1 MSNNDDKDRWETFC
15 KLYDKLSSKEEM
27 RELFEEEIKCF
38 SLYLSH
44 VNQDYVYN
52 ATFLPQFNDDF
63 WNFLCA
69 FNKKY
74 KIVEELFDAAKKY
87 YNVTLKIDRYWMM
100 TVDEKGNIKK
110 STLSGVDYI
119 CEKSNYT
126 RLDNLDDSERNIY
139 SIKSNAS
146 SRLMSIKFDKIL
158 LRLADLLD
166 MSSYR
171 VSKPILYHNME
182 QMSEES
188 AFHWISHLLTQG
200 YKLRTK
206 YEIGSSKSSG
216 TDNEESL
223 ENIEGV
229 LVPQTITEKLIL
241 EIPVD
246 ISQMSTIECENPCRK
261 VQIGNISRQEITLIC
276 GEGCQNKSNEGLE
289 NRCNFLCRWF
299 CVKNDYLIKEL
310 VALKEYLNRNKN
322 NYFKCEIEIKIKCN
336 NKTSIEARQFEI
348 LNHYIQDRK

>member
-1 MSNNDDKDRWETFC
+1 MQKTWQKNSAREESHPQQYKDRWETFC

-119 CEKSNYT
+119 CEKEMMIECS
-126 RLDNLDDSERNIY
+126 
-139 SIKSNAS
+139 
-146 SRLMSIKFDKIL
+146 
-158 LRLADLLD
+158 
-166 MSSYR
+166 
-171 VSKPILYHNME
+171 ILYNLKRYTFRRNEMIIFGDESLKKVHE
-182 QMSEES
+182 DLKAFLEKHSSKDKEES
-188 AFHWISHLLTQG
+188 
-200 YKLRTK
+200 KK
-206 YEIGSSKSSG
+206 
-216 TDNEESL
+216 
-223 ENIEGV
+223 
-229 LVPQTITEKLIL
+229 
-241 EIPVD
+241 
-246 ISQMSTIECENPCRK
+246 
-261 VQIGNISRQEITLIC
+261 
-276 GEGCQNKSNEGLE
+276 
-289 NRCNFLCRWF
+289 
-299 CVKNDYLIKEL
+299 
-310 VALKEYLNRNKN
+310 
-322 NYFKCEIEIKIKCN
+322 
-336 NKTSIEARQFEI
+336 
-348 LNHYIQDRK
+348 

>member
-119 CEKSNYT
+119 CEKEMMIECS
-126 RLDNLDDSERNIY
+126 
-139 SIKSNAS
+139 
-146 SRLMSIKFDKIL
+146 
-158 LRLADLLD
+158 
-166 MSSYR
+166 
-171 VSKPILYHNME
+171 ILYNLKRYT
-182 QMSEES
+182 
-188 AFHWISHLLTQG
+188 F
-200 YKLRTK
+200 RR
-206 YEIGSSKSSG
+206 
-216 TDNEESL
+216 NEMIIFGDESL
-223 ENIEGV
+223 KIV
-229 LVPQTITEKLIL
+229 HVDLI
-241 EIPVD
+241 
-246 ISQMSTIECENPCRK
+246 S
-261 VQIGNISRQEITLIC
+261 
-276 GEGCQNKSNEGLE
+276 
-289 NRCNFLCRWF
+289 FL
-299 CVKNDYLIKEL
+299 
-310 VALKEYLNRNKN
+310 LK
-322 NYFKCEIEIKIKCN
+322 
-336 NKTSIEARQFEI
+336 
-348 LNHYIQDRK
+348 H

>member
-119 CEKSNYT
+119 CEK
-126 RLDNLDDSERNIY
+126 E
-139 SIKSNAS
+139 
-146 SRLMSIKFDKIL
+146 M
-158 LRLADLLD
+158 
-166 MSSYR
+166 M
-171 VSKPILYHNME
+171 
-182 QMSEES
+182 
-188 AFHWISHLLTQG
+188 
-200 YKLRTK
+200 
-206 YEIGSSKSSG
+206 
-216 TDNEESL
+216 
-223 ENIEGV
+223 
-229 LVPQTITEKLIL
+229 
-241 EIPVD
+241 
-246 ISQMSTIECENPCRK
+246 IEC
-261 VQIGNISRQEITLIC
+261 
-276 GEGCQNKSNEGLE
+276 
-289 NRCNFLCRWF
+289 
-299 CVKNDYLIKEL
+299 
-310 VALKEYLNRNKN
+310 
-322 NYFKCEIEIKIKCN
+322 
-336 NKTSIEARQFEI
+336 SI
-348 LNHYIQDRK
+348 L

>member
-100 TVDEKGNIKK
+100 TVDEKGKIKK

-119 CEKSNYT
+119 CEKEMIIFGDES
-126 RLDNLDDSERNIY
+126 LKKVHEDLKAFLE
-139 SIKSNAS
+139 KHS
-146 SRLMSIKFDKIL
+146 SKDK
-158 LRLADLLD
+158 
-166 MSSYR
+166 
-171 VSKPILYHNME
+171 
-182 QMSEES
+182 EES
-188 AFHWISHLLTQG
+188 
-200 YKLRTK
+200 KK
-206 YEIGSSKSSG
+206 
-216 TDNEESL
+216 
-223 ENIEGV
+223 
-229 LVPQTITEKLIL
+229 
-241 EIPVD
+241 
-246 ISQMSTIECENPCRK
+246 
-261 VQIGNISRQEITLIC
+261 
-276 GEGCQNKSNEGLE
+276 
-289 NRCNFLCRWF
+289 
-299 CVKNDYLIKEL
+299 
-310 VALKEYLNRNKN
+310 
-322 NYFKCEIEIKIKCN
+322 
-336 NKTSIEARQFEI
+336 
-348 LNHYIQDRK
+348 